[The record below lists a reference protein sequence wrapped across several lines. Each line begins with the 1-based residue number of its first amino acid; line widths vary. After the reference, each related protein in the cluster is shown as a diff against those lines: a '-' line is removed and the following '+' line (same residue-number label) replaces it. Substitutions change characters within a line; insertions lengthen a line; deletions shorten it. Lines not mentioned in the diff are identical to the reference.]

1 MTFVSYN
8 VLFFLERLNAPP
20 RHSIP
25 SDQANR
31 RYHNHGSW
39 VPVAL
44 LVRSER
50 EDGAERGG
58 TSPLFQNSVPLKC
71 GFCNEN
77 PIRLEQLGLFPGKEK
92 PK

>member
-1 MTFVSYN
+1 MEKGHMTFVSYN

-20 RHSIP
+20 RHSVP

-44 LVRSER
+44 LVTPREKMEQSEAGSLPSSKTVSHLNV
-50 EDGAERGG
+50 D
-58 TSPLFQNSVPLKC
+58 SVMK
-71 GFCNEN
+71 
-77 PIRLEQLGLFPGKEK
+77 IQ
-92 PK
+92 